1 MKAILFLLLPLVYSL
16 SVCKDIDNNDV
27 PNCNLKVHACQN
39 FKLLSADTYDISFMD
54 KSVGIWGPRF
64 VNKDK
69 TYAGKQALV
78 GLFNQNYGCNCFT
91 SPDIPSTITLGHCL
105 VTGKICYYFQSV
117 SDLDNKVPSYKLA
130 VTDTYHNTRVTSNIN
145 SITDVSSLITA
156 FADVYT
162 QFQILPTTTECIN
175 TINLTQCDIC
185 LQLKQ
190 TCESTCDITCVGI
203 ETICGTDILTP
214 LGCSQE
220 AMRDIPYEWSV
231 ECGPMP

>member
-117 SDLDNKVPSYKLA
+117 SDLDNKVPSYKL
-130 VTDTYHNTRVTSNIN
+130 VITDTYHGARVTSNIA
-145 SITDVSSLITA
+145 SLTDISSLINA
-156 FADVYT
+156 FTDVYAK
-162 QFQILPTTTECIN
+162 FQSLPTTAA
-175 TINLTQCDIC
+175 C
-185 LQLKQ
+185 LQPIEQNQCSMCLELKQ
-190 TCESTCDITCVGI
+190 TCETTCNATCLGI
-203 ETICGTDILTP
+203 EYTCGTDILTP

-220 AMRDIPYEWSV
+220 AMRDTPYEWPSQ
-231 ECGPMP
+231 CGPMP